1 MKLVPPRGAE
11 SIMKAI
17 ADGHLPADVGRS
29 LLEGIGTV
37 QRIKEMAELEVR
49 LAELEDKL
57 EGAA

>member
-1 MKLVPPRGAE
+1 
-11 SIMKAI
+11 MKAI